1 MSLVVLKVRVNFG
14 FETWMFQ
21 PKKQPHFESFSS
33 FQSISLWIY
42 GDTIW
47 LITRHYLFSS
57 MDSEWI
63 HRHFRSESDSCA
75 LMIRRA
81 NNSIPLIS
89 IIIIIRE
96 YQRWLL
102 FAFSFLHQF
111 SIFNFRH
118 KELSS
123 VLNPVRCLIE
133 KISHFLLSLFI
144 GNRIFFGLIFRRI
157 WKNNH
162 EDSFRLMVMMM
173 QKNRETQNS
182 EVGEKITQIWY

>member
-47 LITRHYLFSS
+47 LITRHYLFFS

-111 SIFNFRH
+111 SIFDTKNYPAYWTQFDVWSR
-118 KELSS
+118 KY
-123 VLNPVRCLIE
+123 
-133 KISHFLLSLFI
+133 
-144 GNRIFFGLIFRRI
+144 RIFSSHSSLAIEFFSDWFFAGFGRI
-157 WKNNH
+157 I
-162 EDSFRLMVMMM
+162 M
-173 QKNRETQNS
+173 
-182 EVGEKITQIWY
+182 KIHFD